1 MAWRR
6 LATFAVV
13 VAAVA
18 ASFAVGRATRPPLPD
33 KEPAMASAAPK
44 VVWFEI
50 PVTDLDRA
58 IRFYERVLG
67 ARFERESVDGHE
79 MALFAGTS
87 DGDGIVGALA
97 KGEVYRPAQ
106 AGPIVYFGVDD
117 VDAVLDRARGLGAPV
132 LYPKTA
138 IGARGFVAEIGDSE
152 GNRIALHAPAR

>member
-1 MAWRR
+1 M
-6 LATFAVV
+6 T
-13 VAAVA
+13 
-18 ASFAVGRATRPPLPD
+18 
-33 KEPAMASAAPK
+33 SAGPK

-58 IRFYERVLG
+58 MRFYERGLG
-67 ARFERESVDGHE
+67 ARFEHESVDGHE
-79 MALFAGTS
+79 MALFAGTA
-87 DGDGIVGALA
+87 DGDSIVGALA

-117 VDAVLDRARGLGAPV
+117 IDAVLVRARGLGAPV

-138 IGARGFVAEIGDSE
+138 IGARGFVVEIGDSE